1 VFLGKN
7 AFSSQLPVQSSL
19 CVQID
24 YSFAI
29 FISKR
34 TKVEGAEGVDCRQS
48 VVAGIRK
55 GGGAEKTHLRISFLN
70 GLSGL
75 PMFSK
80 WCPGEDLNLHD
91 LAVTST

>member
-1 VFLGKN
+1 MTNQSRSVRRERLRGVFLGKN

-34 TKVEGAEGVDCRQS
+34 TKVEGAEGVDCSQS
-48 VVAGIRK
+48 VVAGI
-55 GGGAEKTHLRISFLN
+55 
-70 GLSGL
+70 
-75 PMFSK
+75 
-80 WCPGEDLNLHD
+80 
-91 LAVTST
+91 